1 VRNGNGGGNREEGK
15 CTHDHERSG
24 DGQRTRNCS
33 LDAPDYGSLRGL
45 EISRNASGLARPY
58 AAIYGWFV
66 PHFYR
71 SADEFVVAA
80 KAAVAAA
87 APKRPVAV
95 LVAEVDPPNDAASTR
110 TTPES
115 SLAAVAEIIRHT
127 LRSDDH
133 VGGRDGKL
141 IMVLAG
147 SNADDGRSVG
157 ERLCAAVRIHAFGD
171 GLGRLTLS
179 MGSASAPEH
188 GNSFDVVV
196 TAATSAL
203 QRIQSQGRDGA
214 GAAPLHH
221 HEALRRPLS
230 IDRLA
235 GRVQELASLTRWLD
249 EAFSGQPRLVTL

>member
-1 VRNGNGGGNREEGK
+1 
-15 CTHDHERSG
+15 
-24 DGQRTRNCS
+24 
-33 LDAPDYGSLRGL
+33 
-45 EISRNASGLARPY
+45 
-58 AAIYGWFV
+58 
-66 PHFYR
+66 
-71 SADEFVVAA
+71 
-80 KAAVAAA
+80 
-87 APKRPVAV
+87 
-95 LVAEVDPPNDAASTR
+95 
-110 TTPES
+110 
-115 SLAAVAEIIRHT
+115 
-127 LRSDDH
+127 
-133 VGGRDGKL
+133 
-141 IMVLAG
+141 MVLAG
-147 SNADDGRSVG
+147 STADDGRSVG

-188 GNSFDVVV
+188 GNSFEAVV

-249 EAFSGQPRLVTL
+249 EAFSGQPRLVASTARRNGHGNADAPARIRGPRAWRVVRDGGVDEPGRATTIWSLVRAASRNEPLADQPTAEWRSCTTSSRRSANRLTRRRRPEASIACSAS